1 MPISAAYNMNLT
13 QTDDDFVL
21 LLNNDFSSIY
31 QYIYNV
37 YGESEENISLY
48 HLLTALEAYWKNGDY
63 SENLKLTFQMS
74 NIDNYIWSGIIKE

>member
-31 QYIYNV
+31 QYIYDI
-37 YGESEENISLY
+37 YGESEQNVSLY
-48 HLLTALEAYWKNGDY
+48 HLLTALEAYWKNSESGD
-63 SENLKLTFQMS
+63 NLKLTFQMN